1 MNLRGDGL
9 LKIEK
14 KFSQKKK
21 WENNMKNWFVIPAV
35 SKPAYL
41 IQELFH
47 LGRPF
52 LNSKLM
58 LLRFTTDIYRC
69 IVHR

>member
-1 MNLRGDGL
+1 MW
-9 LKIEK
+9 KTCCH
-14 KFSQKKK
+14 
-21 WENNMKNWFVIPAV
+21 PAE

-52 LNSKLM
+52 LNSKTDA
-58 LLRFTTDIYRC
+58 FTIYNWYLEMYTL
-69 IVHR
+69 